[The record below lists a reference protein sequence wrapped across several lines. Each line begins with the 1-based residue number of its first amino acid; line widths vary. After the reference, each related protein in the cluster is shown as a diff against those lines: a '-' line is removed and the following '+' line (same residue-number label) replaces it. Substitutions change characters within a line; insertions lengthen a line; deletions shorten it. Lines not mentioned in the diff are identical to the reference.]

1 MLTDFRKRKLIA
13 LFDQYDVDKDGFLD
27 QADYE
32 RITQNLAASL
42 RIQPGSPEYTRLY
55 AHHIAVWNNVYQSYG
70 APGSQRV
77 TQEEYLAALDQLLSD
92 KNKYQ
97 AFIGSRVD
105 SINEWSD
112 QDGDGRLSQQ
122 DYVANARSFGTDE
135 AAATEA
141 FRRLDQNG
149 DGYLTREEILRAVE
163 DFFYSEDPQAPGNWL
178 FGPV

>member
-1 MLTDFRKRKLIA
+1 M
-13 LFDQYDVDKDGFLD
+13 
-27 QADYE
+27 
-32 RITQNLAASL
+32 
-42 RIQPGSPEYTRLY
+42 
-55 AHHIAVWNNVYQSYG
+55 
-70 APGSQRV
+70 

-122 DYVANARSFGTDE
+122 EYVANARSFGTDE